1 MEFYKI
7 EEAAKVFPGE
17 YLLHV
22 PSNQIVLCGAFKRTQ
37 GLIKYMIQGRLSED
51 KIENFNKIKKPKTKK
66 MQRGCGG
73 CKGSWRVPRNNSRTF
88 V

>member
-7 EEAAKVFPGE
+7 EEEAKVYPGE

-37 GLIKYMIQGRLSED
+37 GLIKYMARGKLSED
-51 KIENFNKIKKPKTKK
+51 KIENFNKIKTNKRIKPR
-66 MQRGCGG
+66 RGCGG
-73 CKGSWRVPRNNSRTF
+73 CKRK
-88 V
+88 

>member
-7 EEAAKVFPGE
+7 EEEAKVYPGE

-37 GLIKYMIQGRLSED
+37 GLIKYMAHGKLAED
-51 KIENFNKIKKPKTKK
+51 KIENFNKIKTNKRIKPRKS
-66 MQRGCGG
+66 CGG
-73 CKGSWRVPRNNSRTF
+73 CKGR
-88 V
+88 

>member
-7 EEAAKVFPGE
+7 EEEAKVFPGE

-37 GLIKYMIQGRLSED
+37 GLIKYMARGKLSED
-51 KIENFNKIKKPKTKK
+51 KIENFNKIKTNKRMKPRK
-66 MQRGCGG
+66 RCGG
-73 CKGSWRVPRNNSRTF
+73 CKGK
-88 V
+88 